1 MAKGLSAAKAKKIL
15 EDGTVRGKALTEKQ
29 KKFFGAVAG
38 GATPLKKLNGGW
50 LDKFA
55 MGGSLPGA
63 SGMMYG
69 RTSGSPLIEPGKAQ
83 KGGSIP
89 KAQSGVTEGVE
100 PIVENKKELLAN
112 SDLNKGYEMVV
123 DEKQF
128 LKNWINSNRF
138 KTKLPQNLKEIDSKK
153 GWLNSKPFFY
163 NFEEDADDITQKSL
177 NSLDS
182 VKVFGNPN
190 SDFEQELSDK
200 YAELFKETEFDTY
213 NRESYSRGSY
223 SPGDHSI
230 WLNTNNTGTKTHEL
244 THSTPLDDI
253 MKHIAPV
260 SQKFTDLEQEYIK
273 QYKDEDDIKMGYQWG
288 MGPFLQSDTDTF
300 FGTPKTL
307 LKGEEFKK
315 DVFNK
320 GYNYDHLKYLDRTTE
335 VYSRIMSIRRRAGLK
350 PEDHIDK
357 KKMKEVLEKTKGE
370 DLYDVYS
377 EDQVRE
383 MLNKMASNTSNTLN
397 KNVAQNGKVIYGSPE
412 YEKLY
417 NEGSIA
423 GVDADG
429 NPTIAL
435 DEVNLTVDKR
445 TGKNILED
453 YPYYNDLTK
462 EDLKYFRDPGPI
474 GTAVRRKAYTK
485 RGLAEDTRDM
495 VTGMLV
501 QQPLSALQAPQSLMV
516 EGIEALRG
524 RDANF
529 LNALTFD
536 TQRTPSQLYGFE
548 TTSDMSWYNP
558 KVISNFA
565 MDAVSDPMNLVGAGI
580 VDDALKLGLR
590 QGLKNTVA
598 RSLDTPIIN
607 TLGNKYLPNAY
618 KVNPWAFKANP
629 QAYYHRSPDLNN
641 IINRE
646 SGMLQGFGESK
657 AGKLYTEFAASNPG
671 GGINLRKG
679 ANNQLYFSK
688 GVPLDYGRYNPKSLG
703 MSGQGYRGPYI
714 AEVEGVPMGSSYKGR
729 APKSTPPSNVEGYAV
744 SRRPIALDEANFY
757 KEDWLRG
764 YKPIEIP
771 QAPSSFVEAAVNP
784 GVRQSL
790 KDLNDELGIV
800 NTTSA
805 QIRAS
810 EKFNKN
816 WFNNPETIRRVEEMI
831 NQPTSLRSNMSETE
845 ILQDLNLYETMLDKS
860 PNLTAAQKAGI
871 ERQKKDLYAAL
882 ANKNLQTVQQKGRFT
897 EVFDPDNI
905 RHQDVGLTYEEN
917 PNYLGFYTGRTN
929 KGTVNVPRTKEFN
942 KDVGSVFT
950 HEDLHAVTAGRK
962 GYTDE
967 ATQILNDAVSEDQDW
982 WLNIINTEKDPK
994 VRAKLIDRLE
1004 YLSRP
1009 QEIHARV
1016 HELRKAFNLKPGQE
1030 VSPSKIEAIMTKGLK
1045 GETPVSEAFFR
1056 LLGDKEKFRK
1066 IFNKLPAFVPGAVGV
1081 GAATQMK
1088 DGGRCWPGYKAVA
1101 GKTPFSKGSCQK
1113 AEDGGWLDKFQEGGV
1128 IEDDRGQW
1136 AYPGEITKINS
1147 NNITMKGVNYPVLGI
1162 SDTGDKKMMQPG
1174 KDYKFDGNSVTEY
1187 PMAQKGMNVEGQ
1199 KQKKWFDSYLRSDK
1213 YLERLGKEFPE
1224 MNADQLANERWARL
1238 MNMRSTPIGFLPES
1252 SEISPEPGSTQGVYD
1267 ADEYPGKIMLRPEYS
1282 EGRQGPWSYNTIPLH
1297 ELGHAVDE
1305 GGKRIP
1311 QTTLDFLMPKL
1322 KQNPYDIPKER
1333 FYYTHPT
1340 EYINR
1345 LQPLRYLLQEEGIYD
1360 TKKKDFTKEDLQ
1372 KAKENTRIK
1381 YNTHFKDLM
1390 ENTESEED
1398 FIEIMNTIAARPQM
1412 QQDTMVAKDGKSLVE
1427 LNQLT
1432 NFTNYNTPQPGGWL
1446 DKYH

>member
-1 MAKGLSAAKAKKIL
+1 MAKGLTAAKAKKML

-63 SGMMYG
+63 SGMMYA
-69 RTSGSPLIEPGKAQ
+69 RTSGMSPEEPKKAQ
-83 KGGSIP
+83 DG
-89 KAQSGVTEGVE
+89 TVE
-100 PIVENKKELLAN
+100 
-112 SDLNKGYEMVV
+112 Y
-123 DEKQF
+123 
-128 LKNWINSNRF
+128 
-138 KTKLPQNLKEIDSKK
+138 
-153 GWLNSKPFFY
+153 
-163 NFEEDADDITQKSL
+163 
-177 NSLDS
+177 
-182 VKVFGNPN
+182 
-190 SDFEQELSDK
+190 
-200 YAELFKETEFDTY
+200 
-213 NRESYSRGSY
+213 
-223 SPGDHSI
+223 
-230 WLNTNNTGTKTHEL
+230 
-244 THSTPLDDI
+244 
-253 MKHIAPV
+253 
-260 SQKFTDLEQEYIK
+260 
-273 QYKDEDDIKMGYQWG
+273 
-288 MGPFLQSDTDTF
+288 
-300 FGTPKTL
+300 GTPEYK
-307 LKGEEFKK
+307 KAYEEGTFK
-315 DVFNK
+315 DVPN
-320 GYNYDHLKYLDRTTE
+320 
-335 VYSRIMSIRRRAGLK
+335 
-350 PEDHIDK
+350 
-357 KKMKEVLEKTKGE
+357 
-370 DLYDVYS
+370 
-377 EDQVRE
+377 Q
-383 MLNKMASNTSNTLN
+383 
-397 KNVAQNGKVIYGSPE
+397 
-412 YEKLY
+412 
-417 NEGSIA
+417 
-423 GVDADG
+423 
-429 NPTIAL
+429 L
-435 DEVNLTVDKR
+435 DEVVMYSGIDYEK
-445 TGKNILED
+445 
-453 YPYYNDLTK
+453 YPYYNDLSA
-462 EDLKYFRDPGPI
+462 EQRKYFNDDGPI
-474 GTAVRRKAYTK
+474 GRGVRRAAYTK

-501 QQPLSALQAPQSLMV
+501 QQPLAALQAPQSLMV

-548 TTSDMSWYNP
+548 TTDDMSWYNP
-558 KVISNFA
+558 RVVGNFA
-565 MDAVSDPMNLVGAGI
+565 IDAVTDPMNLVGAGI

-590 QGLKNTVA
+590 QGLTNTVA

-714 AEVEGVPMGSSYKGR
+714 AEVEGVPMGSSVKGR

-784 GVRQSL
+784 GVRQGL

-831 NQPTSLRSNMSETE
+831 NQPSSLRSNMSETE

-929 KGTVNVPRTKEFN
+929 QGTVNVPRTKEFN

-982 WLNIINTEKDPK
+982 WLNLINTEKDPK

-1066 IFNKLPAFVPGAVGV
+1066 IFNKLPAFVPAAVGV
-1081 GAATQMK
+1081 GTATQMK

-1113 AEDGGWLDKFQEGGV
+1113 AQEGYMVPPRQGVRMNADGSESTHLMKAEMLEDGTWVGFPSLFQDKDGNWIDMSGEKDWMNIYNEALKRGEVVEFGKDKEAAIKFGEGSWKSPKMKTGGWLDKFQEGGV
-1128 IEDDRGQW
+1128 IEDNRGQW
-1136 AYPGEITKINS
+1136 AHPGKITKINS

-1162 SDTGDKKMMQPG
+1162 SDTGDTKMMQPG
-1174 KDYKFDGNSVTEY
+1174 KDYKFDGNSVTEF

-1199 KQKKWFDSYLRSDK
+1199 KQKKWFDSYIRSDK

-1252 SEISPEPGSTQGVYD
+1252 SEISPTPGSTQGVYN

-1297 ELGHAVDE
+1297 EMGHAVDE

-1372 KAKENTRIK
+1372 KAKENNRIK

-1412 QQDTMVAKDGKSLVE
+1412 QQNTMAAKDGKSLVE